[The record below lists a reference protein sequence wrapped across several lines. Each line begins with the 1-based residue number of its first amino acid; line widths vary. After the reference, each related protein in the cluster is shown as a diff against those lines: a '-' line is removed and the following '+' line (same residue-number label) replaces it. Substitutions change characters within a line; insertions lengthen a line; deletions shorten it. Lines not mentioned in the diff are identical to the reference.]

1 MGHSGPSSSMVML
14 FLLVLGTVVAAP
26 SSSSSDSGSG
36 SSLGSMAAS
45 GAAGVLVGLV
55 LAPSP
60 DCDDVGIDRTLCAV
74 LYDKE
79 NCDRSNNYL
88 SILPGGEGVLPL
100 INLQTR
106 GLRAND
112 AESLI
117 VKDRCKLELWDKRD
131 GLANGSPPDLVF
143 DRMPWWNVLGDK
155 YVDELD
161 DEHES
166 MNEAISAYRCT
177 CRGAYWG

>member
-1 MGHSGPSSSMVML
+1 MKLS
-14 FLLVLGTVVAAP
+14 LVIFCSLGAVIGAP
-26 SSSSSDSGSG
+26 SGTQTDSG

-55 LAPSP
+55 MAPSP
-60 DCDDVGIDRTLCAV
+60 DCKDVGIDRTLCAV
-74 LYDKE
+74 LYDE
-79 NCDRSNNYL
+79 EMCERSNNYL
-88 SILPGGEGVLPL
+88 SILPGAQGVLPR
-100 INLQTR
+100 INLHTR

-117 VKDRCKLELWDKRD
+117 VRDRCKLELWDKRD
-131 GLANGSPPDLVF
+131 GLEKGSPPDLVI
-143 DRMPWWNVLGDK
+143 DRTPWWNVLGDK

-161 DEHES
+161 DDYEE

-177 CRGAYWG
+177 CRQSMWG

>member
-1 MGHSGPSSSMVML
+1 MKLSLVTFCSLGA
-14 FLLVLGTVVAAP
+14 VLGAP
-26 SSSSSDSGSG
+26 SGTQTDSG

-55 LAPSP
+55 MAPSP
-60 DCDDVGIDRTLCAV
+60 DCKDVGIDRTLCAV

-79 NCDRSNNYL
+79 KCERSNNYL
-88 SILPGGEGVLPL
+88 SILPGAQGVLPL
-100 INLQTR
+100 INLHTR

-117 VKDRCKLELWDKRD
+117 VRDRCKLELWDKRD
-131 GLANGSPPDLVF
+131 GLEKGSPPDLVI
-143 DRMPWWNVLGDK
+143 DRTPWWNVLGDK
-155 YVDELD
+155 HVDELD
-161 DEHES
+161 DDYEE

-177 CRGAYWG
+177 CRESMWG